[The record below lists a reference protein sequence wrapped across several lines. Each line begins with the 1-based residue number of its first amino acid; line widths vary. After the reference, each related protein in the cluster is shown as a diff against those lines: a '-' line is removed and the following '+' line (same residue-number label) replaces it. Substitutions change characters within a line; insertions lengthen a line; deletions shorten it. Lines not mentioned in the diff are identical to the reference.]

1 MEKSELQTLTHDI
14 DLYGRFLA
22 KLAVLVAHKYIMKPS
37 GEKIDHWSSQLYG
50 WGDHAY
56 HLVHSVT
63 SVIVPIII
71 LGLLIRVSWKIAKSW
86 FYRSDGTH
94 GFLLRILLKLFKFIH
109 TKYIIW
115 RNPYQNHNRPLHS
128 DKIP

>member
-1 MEKSELQTLTHDI
+1 MAEIMENSDWENLTKELN
-14 DLYGRFLA
+14 LYIRFIG

-37 GEKIDHWSSQLYG
+37 GEKIDHWSSSIYG

-63 SVIVPIII
+63 SVIIPIII
-71 LGLLIRVSWKIAKSW
+71 LGLLFRVSWKIVKSW

-94 GFLLRILLKLFKFIH
+94 GYLLRNLLKLFKFIH

-115 RNPYQNHNRPLHS
+115 RNPYQNHNR
-128 DKIP
+128 